1 MADKF
6 LIRAYNVELGDCI
19 YCRIPDARVAQAG
32 DRDFHMLID
41 CGSWGSFAALKAA
54 IEHLKEDLPD
64 AGHGKKRLDLLV
76 VTHEHKDHIAGFDAD
91 LFSGLAIGDIWM
103 STAMNRDHPQ
113 SQKTFALQDFAKRAM
128 RGLAELNLDQS
139 PEIRDLIDVYA
150 VSNDDA
156 IETLQKTLPEANGI
170 APKYV
175 HAGDT
180 AASLGVQLR
189 DTTITVLGPEDDI
202 DGYYLGE
209 DPDSSL
215 RGLEETGAP
224 FRVHATGEAV
234 EIPTNIGLADFRRL
248 QSRMMS
254 NALAF
259 ADEAGSVVNNTS
271 VVLLIEWRGKR
282 LLFVG
287 DAEWDARFKE
297 GKKNASWNVMWHLH
311 KDKLQGPLDF
321 LKIGH
326 HGSVNATPWND
337 AEDGRE
343 TEPST
348 ILEAILP
355 TQRAHA
361 AKAIASTLRKNYQSI
376 PSSALLVEI
385 GKRVQNSKLY
395 EDALTAEGVKLKDLP
410 FFAAREKRWLGEKQP
425 LRTDF
430 EALLAPDI
438 FVEVEIGE

>member
-1 MADKF
+1 M
-6 LIRAYNVELGDCI
+6 
-19 YCRIPDARVAQAG
+19 
-32 DRDFHMLID
+32 
-41 CGSWGSFAALKAA
+41 
-54 IEHLKEDLPD
+54 
-64 AGHGKKRLDLLV
+64 
-76 VTHEHKDHIAGFDAD
+76 
-91 LFSGLAIGDIWM
+91 
-103 STAMNRDHPQ
+103 
-113 SQKTFALQDFAKRAM
+113 
-128 RGLAELNLDQS
+128 
-139 PEIRDLIDVYA
+139 
-150 VSNDDA
+150 
-156 IETLQKTLPEANGI
+156 
-170 APKYV
+170 
-175 HAGDT
+175 
-180 AASLGVQLR
+180 
-189 DTTITVLGPEDDI
+189 
-202 DGYYLGE
+202 
-209 DPDSSL
+209 
-215 RGLEETGAP
+215 
-224 FRVHATGEAV
+224 
-234 EIPTNIGLADFRRL
+234 EIPKNIGLADFRRL

-271 VVLLIEWRGKR
+271 VVLLIEWQGKR

-311 KDKLQGPLDF
+311 KDKLQKPLNF

-355 TQRAHA
+355 PQRAHA

-395 EDALTAEGVKLKDLP
+395 EDALTVGGVKLKDLP

-430 EALLAPDI
+430 EALPRRISSWRWRSANDPVFQAADTA
-438 FVEVEIGE
+438 GHAASHSQRS